1 MIPSLSHS
9 LYSLCIFHLS
19 TSFLI
24 FAFCLCSLFVY
35 FSVFAQD
42 ESVAGFEPTS
52 QQMMGKL
59 PVPLT
64 LRYNNIIF
72 LFIFIFVWIILC
84 THYLIGAIF
93 LKIWIPSL
101 RSSQTCILLFL
112 ISLSLWVL
120 FIFSLRLFLHPLAIA
135 FFSSRS
141 SYCLTTF
148 TLNLFLLYPIPFLLN
163 FLSLSI
169 RFHLFRSLYSPSS
182 PTRPYPLSLS
192 LLRRVKRVR
201 YFGSRISFRISRAQV
216 SSVQTSLIPIWR
228 RFVKS
233 IYFRKF
239 ISAQTSFTC
248 VSSSNLFH
256 TKQQK

>member
-1 MIPSLSHS
+1 MAPTIWFHLFLSLSTAFSHS

-120 FIFSLRLFLHPLAIA
+120 FIFSLRLFFHPLAIA

-182 PTRPYPLSLS
+182 PLLIIPPFSPTHDSPSLS
-192 LLRRVKRVR
+192 LTSCKTRAIFWKPNL
-201 YFGSRISFRISRAQV
+201 IS
-216 SSVQTSLIPIWR
+216 
-228 RFVKS
+228 
-233 IYFRKF
+233 
-239 ISAQTSFTC
+239 
-248 VSSSNLFH
+248 H
-256 TKQQK
+256 